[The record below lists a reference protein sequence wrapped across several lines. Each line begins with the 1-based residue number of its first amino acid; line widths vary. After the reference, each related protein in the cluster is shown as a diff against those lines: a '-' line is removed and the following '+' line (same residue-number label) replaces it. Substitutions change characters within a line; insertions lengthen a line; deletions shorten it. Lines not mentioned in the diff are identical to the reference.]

1 MPSDLRN
8 LTATHSIVN
17 LFDYERLA
25 KARLTK
31 MTFDYYA
38 SGAMDEITVR
48 ANHRAYDE
56 IYLRYRALAGVGTR
70 DASTSVLGHKMTM
83 TVLVAPT
90 AFHCLAHPL
99 GERATAQAAA
109 AAGVIY
115 VMSTLSNTL
124 MEDVASVS
132 AGPRWFQLYV
142 FKDRGVTQSL
152 VQRAE
157 AAGYTALELTVDAP
171 KLGQRE
177 ADVRNQFYLPDGLTV
192 ANVVA
197 SQLGEVTSMGGGSGL
212 ATYFVRLLD
221 ENLTWR
227 DVEWLR
233 SITKLPV
240 LIKGICRGDDAKHA
254 IASGV
259 GGIIV
264 SNHGGRQLDTSRPTI
279 RALPEVVE
287 AVDGQVEVL
296 IDGGIRR
303 GTDVVKALALGASA
317 VQIGRPVLWGLAVD
331 GEVGVRH
338 MLELLRAEFDLA
350 MALCGC
356 GDIAGITH
364 DLIG

>member
-83 TVLVAPT
+83 PVLVAPT

-264 SNHGGRQLDTSRPTI
+264 SNHGVASST
-279 RALPEVVE
+279 LP
-287 AVDGQVEVL
+287 
-296 IDGGIRR
+296 
-303 GTDVVKALALGASA
+303 
-317 VQIGRPVLWGLAVD
+317 GRPFAPCPRWWRPWTGKW
-331 GEVGVRH
+331 R
-338 MLELLRAEFDLA
+338 
-350 MALCGC
+350 C
-356 GDIAGITH
+356 
-364 DLIG
+364 